1 MSNAIQRLKKVD
13 GGVTELPASDGLP
26 ASVHVWSKDEILAIN
41 AALATGK
48 ALLLRGEPGTGKT
61 QLGRAAAVELGRTF
75 AYQAVDSRTET
86 RDLLWTLDAIAR
98 LAEAQVLGT
107 RDNVSEEERKKA
119 LDLSN
124 YLQPGALWW
133 AFRPSDA
140 REQATKGGPGAC
152 VSTSQ
157 DKDANGA
164 VALLDEIDK
173 ADPSV
178 PNGLLDALGHGGFA
192 VPGRQRVCVDSE
204 RPPLILLTTN
214 EERGLSEAF
223 LRRCLV
229 LTLRFPEGDKLAPYL
244 VKRGALHHPDL
255 PESLLQEAAAMVA
268 RDRKEL
274 VAMGLAGPGL
284 SEYLDLVAA
293 VAGEGLTGE
302 ARATLLSDVGA
313 FILRKHDRRPL
324 R

>member
-119 LDLSN
+119 LELSN

-133 AFRPSDA
+133 AFLPKEA

-157 DKDANGA
+157 DLDANGA

-192 VPGRQRVCVDSE
+192 VPGRQRVCVDAE

-229 LTLRFPEGDKLAPYL
+229 MTLRFPAGVDLVPYL
-244 VKRGALHHPDL
+244 VKRGGLHHPKA
-255 PESLLQEAAAMVA
+255 PPSLLNQAADMVA
-268 RDRKEL
+268 RDRMEL
-274 VAMGLAGPGL
+274 IARGLPGPGL

-293 VAGEGLTGE
+293 VAGEGLNENQQKG
-302 ARATLLSDVGA
+302 LLAEVGA

>member
-1 MSNAIQRLKKVD
+1 MYKSRIPLVD
-13 GGVTELPASDGLP
+13 GAVTRLEPSDGLP
-26 ASVHVWSKDEILAIN
+26 QSVHVWSKPEALAIN

-107 RDNVSEEERKKA
+107 RENVTEDERKKA
-119 LDLSN
+119 LELSN

-133 AFRPSDA
+133 AFQPKEA
-140 REQATKGGPGAC
+140 RGQAAKGGPGAC

-157 DKDANGA
+157 DLDANGA

-192 VPGRQRVCVDSE
+192 VQGRQRVCVD
-204 RPPLILLTTN
+204 RDGPPLILLTTN

-229 LTLRFPEGDKLAPYL
+229 LTLRFPEGVDLVPYL
-244 VKRGALHHPDL
+244 VKRGGLHHPKA
-255 PESLLQEAAAMVA
+255 PPGLLREAADMVA
-268 RDRKEL
+268 RDRMEL
-274 VAMGLAGPGL
+274 VARGLPGPGL
-284 SEYLDLVAA
+284 SEYLDLIAA
-293 VAGEGLTGE
+293 VASEGLNE
-302 ARATLLSDVGA
+302 KQQASLLTEVGA

>member
-1 MSNAIQRLKKVD
+1 MAGSSRLLKVAGD
-13 GGVTELPASDGLP
+13 VTPLRASDGLP
-26 ASVHVWSKDEILAIN
+26 ASVHLWSKEEILAIN

-107 RDNVSEEERKKA
+107 RENVTEDERKRA
-119 LDLSN
+119 LELSN

-133 AFRPSDA
+133 AFRPKDA
-140 REQATKGGPGAC
+140 RDQALKGGPGAC

-157 DKDANGA
+157 DLDANGA

-192 VPGRQRVCVDSE
+192 VPGQQRVCVDTE

-229 LTLRFPEGDKLAPYL
+229 LTLRFPEDDKLVSYL
-244 VKRGALHHPDL
+244 VQRGALHHKEAP
-255 PESLLQEAAAMVA
+255 PALLKEAAVMVA
-268 RDRKEL
+268 SDRKKL
-274 VAMGLAGPGL
+274 AAMGLPGPGL

-293 VAGEGLTGE
+293 VAGEGLRGKKRT
-302 ARATLLSDVGA
+302 TLLTEVGA

>member
-1 MSNAIQRLKKVD
+1 
-13 GGVTELPASDGLP
+13 
-26 ASVHVWSKDEILAIN
+26 VWSKDEILAIN

-61 QLGRAAAVELGRTF
+61 QLGRAAAVDLGRTF

-107 RDNVSEEERKKA
+107 RPKVSEEVRKKT

-133 AFRPSDA
+133 AFRPNDA

-214 EERGLSEAF
+214 EERCLSEAF

>member
-107 RDNVSEEERKKA
+107 RPKVSEEVRKKT

-133 AFRPSDA
+133 AFRPNDA

>member
-61 QLGRAAAVELGRTF
+61 QLGRAAAVDLGRTF

-107 RDNVSEEERKKA
+107 RPKVSEEVRKKT

-133 AFRPSDA
+133 AFRPNDA